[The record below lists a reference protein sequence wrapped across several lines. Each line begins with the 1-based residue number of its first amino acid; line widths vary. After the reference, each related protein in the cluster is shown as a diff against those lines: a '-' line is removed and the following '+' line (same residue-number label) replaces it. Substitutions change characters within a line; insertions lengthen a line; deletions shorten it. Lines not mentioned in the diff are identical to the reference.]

1 MRHCYAAHGMKTCL
15 KKISR
20 KAMNWE
26 AGVSEQ
32 NVDDFALA
40 TRYLPAFCFVFPPY
54 RSRGKVQETVGNQ
67 RKSSISAG

>member
-1 MRHCYAAHGMKTCL
+1 
-15 KKISR
+15 
-20 KAMNWE
+20 MNWE